1 MADALNKWNHA
12 EFVPLPA
19 GHLRCV
25 PHPLHQMVHVVSAEQ
40 GARINQLGLLDVLL
54 FEVTCSLTCKT
65 SAPHVN

>member
-1 MADALNKWNHA
+1 M
-12 EFVPLPA
+12 
-19 GHLRCV
+19 
-25 PHPLHQMVHVVSAEQ
+25 MVHVVSAEQ